1 MARVFAYLMQPNV
14 ALTEDAIFEDVSSII
29 KNALI
34 ESHKENNSPLELQKV
49 ALGIAMKKLN

>member
-1 MARVFAYLMQPNV
+1 MARVFAYLMQPNI

-34 ESHKENNSPLELQKV
+34 EAHKENTSPLELQKV